1 MSIRSF
7 KSSLQGPGLAIGI
20 GVAAVLGIN
29 ATQAAAFPGETA
41 QEMIER
47 HGPPALPASL
57 QSPSVAALQSGKP
70 NSVLVV
76 WFQAKEYQPL
86 SLPMKMEGR
95 VVASFRFDGPAV
107 LRKIEQGKPAVGWT
121 DLRSEFENLFTSL
134 SESQFKQFLDLLGK
148 NWIIT
153 KKTSHVDP
161 PYDLY
166 EAGSRD
172 GKLKAEFSFR
182 TPGVPSPSASDPYY
196 GGKFPDGNFW
206 IRVQRAGSS

>member
-57 QSPSVAALQSGKP
+57 QSPSVAVLRTGKP
-70 NSVLVV
+70 ISVLVV
-76 WFQAKEYQPL
+76 WFQTKYRPL
-86 SLPMKMEGR
+86 ALPMEMEGR
-95 VVASFRFDGPAV
+95 VVTSFRFDGPAV
-107 LRKIEQGKPAVGWT
+107 LRKVERGEPGVGWT
-121 DLRSEFENLFTSL
+121 DLRSDFENLFTSL
-134 SESQFKQFLDLLGK
+134 SESQFTEFLRLLEK
-148 NWIIT
+148 NWSIT
-153 KKTSHVDP
+153 KKTPHADL
-161 PYDLY
+161 PYTLY
-166 EAGSRD
+166 EAASRD

-182 TPGVPSPSASDPYY
+182 TPGVPSPSAQDPYY
-196 GGKFPDGNFW
+196 GGKFPDGNVW